1 MTKIAILSGT
11 DRPNANALVVS
22 NYLKNAYNKEQD
34 VEAYIVDLKDFPLE
48 AVIGGN
54 YGKEN
59 PKLEAFNKQFL
70 AADGVVMVV
79 PEYNGGFP
87 GILKLFID
95 YLPFPSAFAGLP
107 MAFVGE
113 ASGSFGALRSVEQL
127 QMVAAYR
134 NAYLF
139 PERLF
144 INQVHKNFDPENGPL
159 NELQNELMGKQV
171 INFVNFVKRLTN

>member
-1 MTKIAILSGT
+1 MTKIAIVSGT
-11 DRPNANALVVS
+11 DRPNANALMIS
-22 NYLKNAYNKEQD
+22 KYLEKAYKAQGID
-34 VEAYIVDLKDFPLE
+34 AYIIDLKDFPL
-48 AVIGGN
+48 ASVVGGK

-59 PKLEAFNKQFL
+59 ASLEAFNKPFL
-70 AADGVVMVV
+70 DADGVVMVV
-79 PEYNGGFP
+79 PEYNGSFP

-95 YLPFPSAFAGLP
+95 YLPFPSAFASLP

-113 ASGSFGALRSVEQL
+113 ASGSFGALRPVEQL

-144 INQVHKNFDPENGPL
+144 INQVHQNFDPEKGPV
-159 NELQNELMGKQV
+159 NELQNELLGKQV
-171 INFVNFVKRLTN
+171 VNFIDFVKRLTK